1 MRLTGNTVLITGGGS
16 GIERALAEALHQRG
30 NTAGTMQIDNAASV
44 IDNELI
50 VSTVNTNLVAP
61 TGLLER

>member
-1 MRLTGNTVLITGGGS
+1 
-16 GIERALAEALHQRG
+16 
-30 NTAGTMQIDNAASV
+30 MQIDNAASV